1 MSQGAGRIMQVL
13 PEVMDEGILDNPVK
27 TSLPA
32 LLLQTGHIDKIKN
45 VPHNFH

>member
-1 MSQGAGRIMQVL
+1 MPLSL
-13 PEVMDEGILDNPVK
+13 EVMNEGKLQKLVK
-27 TSLPA
+27 TGLLA

>member
-1 MSQGAGRIMQVL
+1 MPVSVK
-13 PEVMDEGILDNPVK
+13 VMNERKLQNLVK
-27 TSLPA
+27 TGLLA